1 MVKRDTP
8 GYAIGG
14 LAGGEDKGDFCRT
27 VFKTAQMLPNGKPK
41 YVMGIGYVID
51 LLICSLLGAD
61 MFDCVY
67 ATRTARFGNVF
78 TRDGD
83 VKIKNAGNKFDFGP
97 IDSDCKCPTCK
108 KYTRSFLHHLFLKDS
123 VSLHHLSLHNVY
135 FLIDIL
141 REFRDAILNDCA
153 EEYLTTFVS
162 RYYKNSKE
170 GIPQW
175 VVNSLKEGG
184 VDIGK

>member
-27 VFKTAQMLPNGKPK
+27 VFKTAQMLPENKPW
-41 YVMGIGYVID
+41 YVMGIGYAVD

-67 ATRTARFGNVF
+67 ATRTARFGTIF

-83 VKIKNAGNKFDFGP
+83 LKIKHATNKLDFRP
-97 IDSDCKCPTCK
+97 IDSECKCPTCL
-108 KYTRSFLHHLFLKDS
+108 KYSRSYLHHMF
-123 VSLHHLSLHNVY
+123 
-135 FLIDIL
+135 
-141 REFRDAILNDCA
+141 
-153 EEYLTTFVS
+153 
-162 RYYKNSKE
+162 
-170 GIPQW
+170 G
-175 VVNSLKEGG
+175 
-184 VDIGK
+184 

>member
-27 VFKTAQMLPNGKPK
+27 VFKTAQMLPEHKPR

-67 ATRTARFGNVF
+67 ATRTARFGTVF

-83 VKIKNAGNKFDFGP
+83 LKIKHATNRLDFNP
-97 IDSDCKCPTCK
+97 IDSACKCPTC
-108 KYTRSFLHHLFLKDS
+108 
-123 VSLHHLSLHNVY
+123 
-135 FLIDIL
+135 
-141 REFRDAILNDCA
+141 
-153 EEYLTTFVS
+153 
-162 RYYKNSKE
+162 
-170 GIPQW
+170 
-175 VVNSLKEGG
+175 
-184 VDIGK
+184 